1 MLDIIHDCPSLWL
14 NSASDLDNGL
24 VNYGGHVEGVIRD
37 VGQVGRLRAEDGVYT
52 QKFER
57 FCQIHPIVLHFEP
70 GEQDRTFRRR

>member
-37 VGQVGRLRAEDGVYT
+37 VGQVGRLRAEDGVYA
-52 QKFER
+52 QKLER
-57 FCQIHPIVLHFEP
+57 FCQIHPVVLHFEP